1 MDFSSLL
8 SGLAEEV
15 KRKPNKKPD
24 VLPLPSEQAI
34 GEVVG
39 GAEQEL
45 AAQASEPSQGA
56 PMQGSPLG
64 LGEQQLRATE
74 QGIADEPANADNVY
88 QTVDTSK
95 VDKLARVEG
104 ANRPDM
110 SSLIPYQRDE
120 QGYAIRPEGVDP
132 QASIRRGDG
141 SASDW
146 SWAGQDSVRNYS
158 GKPAV
163 GTNGRVADDPTVG
176 TATSGTDPRDTGSN
190 KSGNTWKSHAETTE
204 EALGESPLDKAVR
217 QAEENYLAKLNAP
230 IEKQS
235 FWKDFGA
242 KLIQGAD
249 AFFNGNRAPI
259 QGWGRL
265 KHDQAIQNAN
275 AKLNPLLAQRKQ
287 EQEFAYNDTRR
298 QNLIDD
304 NIQKRNELL
313 LKQQIADNKEA
324 NAKAIL
330 ADKKLGRELQATQI
344 QDLKEYRNALI
355 ANGTRMT
362 DARIKQIDERLADYD
377 LDREQRNRVND
388 TNRDKGRPKNNVPL
402 PPTPSQQ
409 LTPEQGSAVLK
420 AISKMPPAQQ
430 AQAKANFYKQNPHL
444 AK

>member
-45 AAQASEPSQGA
+45 ATQASEPSQGA

-110 SSLIPYQRDE
+110 SQLIPLTD
-120 QGYAIRPEGVDP
+120 VD
-132 QASIRRGDG
+132 R
-141 SASDW
+141 
-146 SWAGQDSVRNYS
+146 
-158 GKPAV
+158 
-163 GTNGRVADDPTVG
+163 
-176 TATSGTDPRDTGSN
+176 TAMT
-190 KSGNTWKSHAETTE
+190 
-204 EALGESPLDKAVR
+204 
-217 QAEENYLAKLNAP
+217 AP
-230 IEKQS
+230 IEAPVANRTPRKLSLDEQIAQGEQVVRDATDAPIQKQS
-235 FWKDFGA
+235 FWKDLGA

-259 QGWGRL
+259 HGWGRL

-287 EQEFAYNDTRR
+287 QQESDYVKARTDAMGTEAERDKAYVQYTQEQKERQAKIDAQKPIIDKEKAYARKLEKWTTESSRVNT
-298 QNLIDD
+298 Q
-304 NIQKRNELL
+304 RNEVASNLAGISSSL
-313 LKQQIADNKEA
+313 TNLEAEKSRAEAELKKASRPADRNRIK
-324 NAKAIL
+324 
-330 ADKKLGRELQATQI
+330 TQI
-344 QDLKEYRNALI
+344 KSYTDKIIQANSKATTLRESLKGLTDPKKPSMDDKEEVEINEPLMQSIRATAPQGATEEQINA
-355 ANGTRMT
+355 AYQK
-362 DARIKQIDERLADYD
+362 ALA
-377 LDREQRNRVND
+377 LRQ
-388 TNRDKGRPKNNVPL
+388 
-402 PPTPSQQ
+402 
-409 LTPEQGSAVLK
+409 
-420 AISKMPPAQQ
+420 
-430 AQAKANFYKQNPHL
+430 
-444 AK
+444 